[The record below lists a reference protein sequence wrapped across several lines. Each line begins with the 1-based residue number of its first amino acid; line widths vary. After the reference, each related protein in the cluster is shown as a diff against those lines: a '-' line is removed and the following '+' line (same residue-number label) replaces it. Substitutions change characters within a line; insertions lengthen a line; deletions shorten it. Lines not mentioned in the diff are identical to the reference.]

1 MAAATESTQ
10 KTVAAAL
17 SRKTRISSRH
27 SLSSSTTRTRAPARP
42 ERDPEARPSRAAA
55 ERAGVFVFVFVVEG
69 GGRTSAGG
77 FFMGAPGAETGE
89 GAIALRRLS
98 RIRAEGVGARN
109 GVATVTPRHCARER
123 GQDRTGGVCPP
134 PVRAVSAGPPGRG
147 C

>member
-55 ERAGVFVFVFVVEG
+55 ERAGVLVLVVEG

-123 GQDRTGGVCPP
+123 GARPYRGGLPAP

-147 C
+147 